1 MPFNDASSEHSVGQ
15 QGRIQISCGLLHS
28 ACASQPDKWLT
39 INTQGDTEGFV
50 RFDTADSA
58 KTALAKADA
67 DGKVELVD
75 GDAKRMAGIAL
86 ITGDEEQAL
95 IDKVR
100 AVKTAGLRWQSTCK
114 QLASQRLVQK
124 VCLQSSDG

>member
-1 MPFNDASSEHSVGQ
+1 MAFA
-15 QGRIQISCGLLHS
+15 
-28 ACASQPDKWLT
+28 
-39 INTQGDTEGFV
+39 QGDTEGFV
-50 RFDTADSA
+50 RFDTAESA

-75 GDAKRMAGIAL
+75 GDDKRPAAIAL

-100 AVKTAGLRWQSTCK
+100 SRWLRSLGGLCPAVWVQVQVTCIFTHAPTERSCP
-114 QLASQRLVQK
+114 L
-124 VCLQSSDG
+124 